1 MFAAI
6 PANVLDAYS
15 REMDFATHCD
25 QLEIEGARFVDLA
38 RGADRDSTVFACP
51 EWTVSD
57 LLEHV
62 GFVHRWAEHLV
73 RVRAPRRI
81 SGKDMDFPRG
91 PATPEWLADGLDQ
104 LVATLRASDP
114 DDAMWAWGED
124 QHVRY
129 WARRQLHE
137 TLVHRLDLE
146 EARAIVGDVDPDVAA
161 DAIDEF
167 FANIESASAFSPA
180 VKNLVGHGEI
190 IEFIADDG
198 PIWTV
203 RLQEVG
209 FQFLPDAPR
218 SDASVRARATEL
230 LPVIYRRRTLEGA
243 SCVVDGRRDL
253 VEFWLANSALD

>member
-1 MFAAI
+1 
-6 PANVLDAYS
+6 
-15 REMDFATHCD
+15 MDFATHCD

-38 RGADRDSTVFACP
+38 RGADFDATVPACP
-51 EWTVSD
+51 EWTIVD

-62 GFVHRWAEHLV
+62 GFVHRWAESLV
-73 RVRAPRRI
+73 RVLAPRRI
-81 SGKDMDFPRG
+81 SGNDMNFSRG
-91 PATPEWLADGLDQ
+91 PATPDWLADGLSH

-146 EARAIVGDVDPDVAA
+146 GARRIVSDVDPDVAA

-167 FANIESASAFSPA
+167 FANLERAGVFSPA

-198 PIWTV
+198 PTWTV
-203 RLQEVG
+203 RLEEDG
-209 FQFLPDAPR
+209 FQFLHDAPI
-218 SDASVRARATEL
+218 SDASVRASATEL
-230 LPVIYRRRTLEGA
+230 LPVIYRRRAIEDS

-253 VEFWLANSALD
+253 VEMWLANSALD